1 MGKPLYDRT
10 TAKSRPLESPKPLKR
25 RRIGAATRHRLG
37 IVAAGGAAL
46 LVTGVVALA
55 IRPQDRAGSVSA
67 LNTISRNP
75 DSARKLQ
82 VAKAASEAPRPA
94 EQIAPGTPLTVEQTP
109 PAPLNAEAFRPERVA
124 AMPASDAPMPALMPL
139 AGVGPGADG
148 SGAPEPSALSEPP
161 RSLVATSAAAPLDCV
176 RAELRTVLADVAA
189 RFGPVN
195 VVSTNR
201 LNADNHTPGTARHN
215 LHTACKAV
223 DFKTGGNVREVLAY
237 LRSRPEVSGI
247 NSYRGGL
254 IHIDLNERSRAA
266 GLRPRAQP
274 VASE

>member
-1 MGKPLYDRT
+1 MAKPLYDRA
-10 TAKSRPLESPKPLKR
+10 TAKSRPMETPRPLKR
-25 RRIGAATRHRLG
+25 RRIGAANRRRLG
-37 IVAAGGAAL
+37 IAAAGSAAL

-55 IRPQDRAGSVSA
+55 IWPKDGAGSVSA
-67 LNTISRNP
+67 SLNTNSRGAEA
-75 DSARKLQ
+75 ARRIQ
-82 VAKAASEAPRPA
+82 VAKASAETPRRAEHIASGTPPTA
-94 EQIAPGTPLTVEQTP
+94 EQAPAS
-109 PAPLNAEAFRPERVA
+109 PALAQAEVLRPERA
-124 AMPASDAPMPALMPL
+124 PAIPASDPATPL
-139 AGVGPGADG
+139 ASDEPPVG
-148 SGAPEPSALSEPP
+148 SGAPEPSVPSQPP

-223 DFKTGGNVREVLAY
+223 DFKTGGNVREVLTY

-274 VASE
+274 VANE